1 VRDERSGE
9 RLGVRGKS
17 LSPLT
22 SHPEP
27 LTRFY
32 QDIVM
37 NQNKVRILVVDDD
50 PFITKMLPLKLS
62 SRGYSVETASD
73 GAEALKKYVSGAENI
88 KLIISDMNMP
98 VMNGLDLMKEVRK
111 LDADIPIII
120 LTVNNEISVAVEA
133 MNCGANGYVLKDG
146 NILTTIFTSVE
157 KGLEE
162 YYLKKKNTQLMADLA
177 QKNKE
182 LEKSNQELVK
192 LNQLKNKFLGIAA
205 HDLRNPLT
213 SIRGLSELLV
223 NETFGS
229 LTPEQEEYIRIIHTA
244 SNDMLMLVNDL
255 LDVSVIEGGNLEL
268 KIKKGSLTKMLE
280 DRIKLSKVIAEK
292 KGIVI
297 HKDFPE
303 LPDIMFDSNRIAQA
317 FDNFAGN
324 AIKFS
329 PLGANIY
336 VTAKQEGDK
345 IRVSVRDE
353 GPGLS
358 LEDQSRLFSE
368 FQRLSPQ
375 PTDGERSTGL
385 GLAIVKKIIEAHQ
398 GTLEVHSLL
407 GSGSVFSFKIP
418 METRG
423 PKK

>member
-1 VRDERSGE
+1 
-9 RLGVRGKS
+9 
-17 LSPLT
+17 
-22 SHPEP
+22 
-27 LTRFY
+27 
-32 QDIVM
+32 M
-37 NQNKVRILVVDDD
+37 
-50 PFITKMLPLKLS
+50 
-62 SRGYSVETASD
+62 ETASN
-73 GAEALKKYVSGAENI
+73 GAEALEKYVSGTANI
-88 KLIISDMNMP
+88 NLIISDMNMP

-162 YYLKKKNTQLMADLA
+162 YALKKKNFQLMADLA

-182 LEKSNQELVK
+182 LEKSNQELLK

-223 NETFGS
+223 NETFGP

-268 KIKKGSLTKMLE
+268 KLKRGSLTKLLE

-292 KGIVI
+292 KEIVI
-297 HKDFPE
+297 HKNFPE
-303 LPDIMFDSNRIAQA
+303 LPDIMFDANRIAQA

-329 PLGANIY
+329 PRGANIY

-345 IRVSVRDE
+345 IKVSVRDE

-385 GLAIVKKIIEAHQ
+385 GLAIVKKIIEAHH
-398 GTLEVHSLL
+398 GTLEVQSLL
-407 GSGSVFSFKIP
+407 GSGSVFTFKIP
-418 METRG
+418 TEISG
-423 PKK
+423 QKK